1 MSNQYFENNDKLKSN
16 IQTIKY
22 YFKKN
27 TLLFDTDNGVFS
39 KSGIDYGS
47 NVLLQTLPDL
57 SEKNTLLD
65 VGCGYGTMGLTIAK
79 KYSDLKVDMVDVN
92 LRAIELSKNNALKN
106 DIHNV
111 DIYESSCYQNVDKV
125 YDVIISNPPIRAGKK
140 IVFEIL
146 SGAYE
151 HLVEGGE
158 LWIVIQKK
166 QGAESSLK
174 HLKTLFENVEVV
186 NKDGGYWII
195 KSRK

>member
-22 YFKKN
+22 YFKKD
-27 TLLFDTDNGVFS
+27 TLFFDTDNGVFS
-39 KSGIDYGS
+39 KGGIDFGS
-47 NVLLQTLPDL
+47 NVLLQTLPNF
-57 SEKNTLLD
+57 EGKKTLLD
-65 VGCGYGTMGLTIAK
+65 VGCGYGTMGLTMAK
-79 KYSDLKVDMVDVN
+79 KYPNLDVDMVDVN

-106 DIHNV
+106 NIHNV
-111 DIYESSCYQNVDKV
+111 NIFESSCYENVDKV

-151 HLVEGGE
+151 HLDKGGE
-158 LWIVIQKK
+158 LYIVIQKK

-174 HLKTLFENVEVV
+174 YLKTIFESVEVI

>member
-1 MSNQYFENNDKLKSN
+1 M
-16 IQTIKY
+16 
-22 YFKKN
+22 
-27 TLLFDTDNGVFS
+27 
-39 KSGIDYGS
+39 
-47 NVLLQTLPDL
+47 
-57 SEKNTLLD
+57 
-65 VGCGYGTMGLTIAK
+65 
-79 KYSDLKVDMVDVN
+79 
-92 LRAIELSKNNALKN
+92 
-106 DIHNV
+106 

-186 NKDGGYWII
+186 NKDAGYWII

>member
-166 QGAESSLK
+166 
-174 HLKTLFENVEVV
+174 T
-186 NKDGGYWII
+186 
-195 KSRK
+195 RC